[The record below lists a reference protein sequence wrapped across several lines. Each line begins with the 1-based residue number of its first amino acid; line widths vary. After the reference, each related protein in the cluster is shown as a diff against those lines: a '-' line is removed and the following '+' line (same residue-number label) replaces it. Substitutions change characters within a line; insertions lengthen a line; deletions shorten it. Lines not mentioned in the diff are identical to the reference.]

1 MRYRM
6 REIDRQIERQIT
18 RYRNTDEMSHKM
30 REIDIQ
36 KERKLNIEIWMK
48 KSYIMGRQRGRLRK
62 SLYRRAKTVE

>member
-1 MRYRM
+1 MRYRI
-6 REIDRQIERQIT
+6 REIDRKII